1 MLLPVPVRS
10 SVWLFRRFRD
20 EGYREGFEK
29 GSRRGLQDGR
39 RHGACHGARL
49 SCEMSFYYGFA
60 ITWKCVLQNSIDGKS
75 RKRVKALETLLGM
88 IQSSPLDDPQSQKLQ
103 DDMDK
108 LRAKF
113 RQVCSMLSVPAD
125 FKDYIS
131 VAEGTSFWVC
141 LDGEPDPTQ
150 HPDTRWKLIWCQ
162 PWMPQQIWSAVDSSE
177 CWECETVTVRQE
189 LCDPSWCR

>member
-1 MLLPVPVRS
+1 MADMRMDDD
-10 SVWLFRRFRD
+10 LFDSIVFAEERFRD

-108 LRAKF
+108 LELSSDRSAL
-113 RQVCSMLSVPAD
+113 CSVSQLTSRITSAWLKALHSESVLMVNQTRPS
-125 FKDYIS
+125 IQ
-131 VAEGTSFWVC
+131 
-141 LDGEPDPTQ
+141 TQ
-150 HPDTRWKLIWCQ
+150 GG
-162 PWMPQQIWSAVDSSE
+162 S
-177 CWECETVTVRQE
+177 
-189 LCDPSWCR
+189 